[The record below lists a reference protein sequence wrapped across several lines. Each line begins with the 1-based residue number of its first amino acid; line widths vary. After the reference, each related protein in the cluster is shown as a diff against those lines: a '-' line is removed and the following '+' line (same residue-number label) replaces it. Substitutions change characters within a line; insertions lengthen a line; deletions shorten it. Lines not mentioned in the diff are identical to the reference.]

1 MRRRDARPRDVRQ
14 DRGGGAQARRY
25 SCLVYWFH
33 GAVRPRLRRGGGS
46 APKSCLQASRRARW
60 RNEGCSGAS
69 PGTQRKRVVSSNH
82 RWQRFIAAVPT
93 DLYRRAFWALGLET
107 RPPQECSRRRRHPS
121 GTPTRTAWLPTGE
134 GTRTTLSCALCE
146 PQRAPQIAP
155 RRRYQLARA
164 ATRSLSSR
172 QDRRRA
178 AEAAPC
184 ASTLL
189 GLPPQH
195 HAVAATASKPPNA
208 L

>member
-1 MRRRDARPRDVRQ
+1 LGFGLGTAAAAGVLPPAEAPLGDPHE
-14 DRGGGAQARRY
+14 DRMAAQ
-25 SCLVYWFH
+25 
-33 GAVRPRLRRGGGS
+33 RG
-46 APKSCLQASRRARW
+46 
-60 RNEGCSGAS
+60 
-69 PGTQRKRVVSSNH
+69 
-82 RWQRFIAAVPT
+82 
-93 DLYRRAFWALGLET
+93 
-107 RPPQECSRRRRHPS
+107 
-121 GTPTRTAWLPTGE
+121 